1 MLTDVWTFGGRE
13 KYGFAPTLKNKLRTK
28 TYMQHSCGVRKQISV
43 EPTQN
48 TFHEENQ
55 DTRDFKPARQYVN
68 GVAVKHLAD
77 GNPLNPFQSALCT
90 KRRVTFTYVV
100 SSEGP
105 NTKFS
110 IHSYEGYNW
119 ISLVHESGASWQ
131 LRMYVNLTVRN
142 DTGRMNTS
150 PVTTMT
156 PIVRLKFGCN
166 HTIFIPGMIL

>member
-1 MLTDVWTFGGRE
+1 
-13 KYGFAPTLKNKLRTK
+13 
-28 TYMQHSCGVRKQISV
+28 MQHSCGVRKQISM
-43 EPTQN
+43 ESTQN
-48 TFHEENQ
+48 TFHDENQ
-55 DTRDFKPARQYVN
+55 DTRCILPLPRFKITEFKSARQYVN
-68 GVAVKHLAD
+68 GVAVERLAD
-77 GNPLNPFQSALCT
+77 GNPINPFHSALCT
-90 KRRVTFTYVV
+90 NRRVTFTYVV

-110 IHSYEGYNW
+110 IRSYEGSNW
-119 ISLVHESGASWQ
+119 ISLVHHSGASWQ